1 MNYTLHQLQVF
12 LKVTQNKSITRA
24 AEELS
29 LTQPAISIQLKNFQE
44 QFDLPLTE
52 VIGRKLYITD
62 FGMEIARAAENIL
75 NEVNEIN
82 FKTHAFKGQLFG
94 RLRISV
100 VSTGKY
106 VIPYYLSAFLK
117 LNPGVELVLDVTN
130 RQSVIRDLEDNQVD
144 FSLVSVVPDK
154 VKLNTLKLLQN
165 KLYVVT
171 SDSFEDLPTDL
182 SLKSF
187 ESLPMI
193 FREQGS
199 GTRMVVEKFWQA
211 NNIKVRK
218 KIELTSNEAVKQAVV
233 AGLGCAVMPL
243 IGIKNELKVGELKII
258 PMPNFPIC
266 SDWELVWHKD
276 KKLSPVSQAY
286 LDFLI
291 ANKESI
297 INDHFQWLSDKSFNA

>member
-12 LKVTQNKSITRA
+12 LKVTQNKSITKA

-62 FGMEIARAAENIL
+62 FGLEIARAAENIL

-94 RLRISV
+94 RLRMSV

-130 RQSVIRDLEDNQVD
+130 RQSVIRDLEDNLVD

-171 SDSFEDLPTDL
+171 SPSFDDIPSDVN
-182 SLKSF
+182 LKTF

-291 ANKESI
+291 ANKDSI
-297 INDHFQWLSDKSFNA
+297 INDHFEWLGEKRYNA